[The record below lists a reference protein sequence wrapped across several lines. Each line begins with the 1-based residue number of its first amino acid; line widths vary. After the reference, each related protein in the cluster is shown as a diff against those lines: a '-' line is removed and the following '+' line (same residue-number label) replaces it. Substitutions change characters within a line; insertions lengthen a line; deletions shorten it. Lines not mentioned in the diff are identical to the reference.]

1 MADDDSD
8 DDSQK
13 TEEPSQRKLDEAAK
27 KGQIFSSK
35 EINNWMMILST
46 FFLAFIFA
54 PIIGKWSFNG
64 LATFLQNAGDFH
76 ADNFETGPI
85 MTDGLFLI
93 IKLLA
98 IPLCLAS
105 LAAIIGQLIQV
116 GGKMSL
122 ENLVPKL
129 ERVSPLSGLKR
140 IFSMNSF
147 VDFIKGIIKM
157 AITGSIVFAILW
169 PEVKKINLF
178 TGADLITGLSEI
190 QSLLVK
196 ILLSILS
203 VLFLI
208 AILDYLYQRFAFMK
222 KMRMSHQE
230 IKEEFKQT
238 EGDPL
243 IKSKVRQMQQER
255 SRQRMMQAVPTA
267 DVIITNPEHYA
278 IALKYEE
285 LRNTA
290 PVLVA
295 KGVDRIALRI
305 REIAKEHKVPIV
317 ENPPLAR
324 ALYANVDLD
333 EEIPEDYYKAVAK
346 IISYVYG
353 LKKKR

>member
-1 MADDDSD
+1 MSDDDS

-46 FFLAFIFA
+46 FFLAFLFA
-54 PIIGKWSFNG
+54 PTLGEWSFNG
-64 LATFLQNAGDFH
+64 LAQYLQNAGKFQ
-76 ADNFETGPI
+76 ADNFETGPLL
-85 MTDGLFLI
+85 TESLFLTL
-93 IKLLA
+93 KLLM
-98 IPLCLAS
+98 IPLFMAS
-105 LAAIIGQLIQV
+105 IAAIVGQLIQV
-116 GGKMSL
+116 GGKISL
-122 ENLVPKL
+122 ENLAPKL

-140 IFSMNSF
+140 IFSMNAF
-147 VDFIKGIIKM
+147 VDFIKGVIKM
-157 AITGSIVFAILW
+157 TITGSIVFAILW
-169 PEVKKINLF
+169 PEVKKITLF
-178 TGADLITGLSEI
+178 MGADLIKGLAEI
-190 QSLLVK
+190 QVLLVK

-203 VLFLI
+203 ILFLI

-230 IKEEFKQT
+230 IKEEYRQT

-255 SRQRMMQAVPTA
+255 SRRRMMQAVPTA
-267 DVIITNPEHYA
+267 DVIITNPQHYA

-285 LRNTA
+285 FRNAA
-290 PVLVA
+290 PVLIA
-295 KGVDRIALRI
+295 KGVDRAALKI
-305 REIAKEHKVPIV
+305 REIAKEHKVPII

>member
-1 MADDDSD
+1 MSDDDND

-35 EINNWMMILST
+35 EINNWMMILSA
-46 FFLAFIFA
+46 FFLTFVFA
-54 PIIGKWSFNG
+54 PMIGDWTFNG
-64 LATFLQNAGDFH
+64 LAQYLQNAGHFQ

-85 MTDGLFLI
+85 MTNSLFLT
-93 IKLLA
+93 IKLLS

-105 LAAIIGQLIQV
+105 LAAIVGQLIQV
-116 GGKMSL
+116 GGKFSL

-147 VDFIKGIIKM
+147 VDFLKGLIKM

-169 PEVKKINLF
+169 PEVKQITLF
-178 TGADLITGLSEI
+178 MGADLTKGLAEI
-190 QSLLVK
+190 QTLLIK

-230 IKEEFKQT
+230 IKEEYKQT

-243 IKSKVRQMQQER
+243 VKSKVRQMQQER
-255 SRQRMMQAVPTA
+255 SRRRMMQAVPTA
-267 DVIITNPEHYA
+267 DVIITNPQHYA

-285 LRNTA
+285 FKNTA

-295 KGVDRIALRI
+295 KGVDRIALKI